1 MDREQVKWIVERLRA
16 GADARIGGF
25 MNSKLMHEAAD
36 ALERATWPPSR
47 EQIARALAPHW
58 FTELAPDGTHPLD
71 NYPKQHEHFRA
82 AAYEQADAI
91 LSLKPEPPHAV

>member
-47 EQIARALAPHW
+47 EQIGKALCESEYGGICVCVPN
-58 FTELAPDGTHPLD
+58 FTVYCTRQPSFL
-71 NYPKQHEHFRA
+71 KQI
-82 AAYEQADAI
+82 DAI
-91 LSLKPEPPHAV
+91 LAIKPEKPDV